1 MKKIVSLALV
11 IVIMLTAFVACS
23 NEKQKEAIEKYGSA
37 TLKVFLPGEY
47 INKDVVKEFEKTYG
61 VRVILELF
69 DSNEM
74 MYTKLQSGSKYDLL
88 IPSDYMVER
97 LINEDQLTKLDTS
110 KLPNLQNLSADIPYG
125 SYDGYE
131 MKDYGVP
138 YFWGSVGIVYNH
150 TKIAK
155 ETVES
160 EGYSILHNPD
170 IKGRAYVYDSERDSF
185 MMAFKALG
193 YSMNTSNEAE
203 INEAYEWLLKMDKA
217 IDPSYVT
224 DEVIDS
230 MASGLK
236 DLAIVYS
243 GDAAYILSENE
254 EMSYFMP
261 AEGTNIW
268 TDYMVVPKNAEAP
281 LLAYEFI
288 NFMISYDAAYAN
300 SEYVGYTS
308 PVEKAVTELTK
319 EGAAYDGNE
328 AYIATIRKDK
338 DEFFYF
344 NSDLQKKLSELW
356 VKVLAS

>member
-1 MKKIVSLALV
+1 
-11 IVIMLTAFVACS
+11 MLTCLAACS

-47 INKDVVKEFEKTYG
+47 INKDVVKEFESTYG

-97 LINEDQLTKLDTS
+97 LINEGSLTELDKS
-110 KLPNLQNLSADIPYG
+110 KLANLQNLSKDIPYG
-125 SYDGYE
+125 EYKDYK
-131 MKDYGVP
+131 MQDYGVP

-150 TKIAK
+150 TKISK
-155 ETVES
+155 QTVE
-160 EGYSILHNPD
+160 EQGYSILHNAD

-193 YSMNTSNEAE
+193 YSMNTSDEAQ
-203 INEAYEWLLKMDKA
+203 INEAYNWLLKMDET

-268 TDYMVVPKNAEAP
+268 TDYMVIPKNAENP

-288 NFMISYDAAYAN
+288 NYMISHDAAYSN

-308 PVEKAVTELTK
+308 PVESAKAELTK
-319 EGAAYDGNE
+319 AGASYDGNE
-328 AYIATIRKDK
+328 AYIATIRDK

-356 VKVLAS
+356 VKVLAH

>member
-1 MKKIVSLALV
+1 MKKILSLVLALF
-11 IVIMLTAFVACS
+11 ILITCFTACS
-23 NEKQKEAIEKYGSA
+23 SKE
-37 TLKVFLPGEY
+37 TLKIFLPGEY
-47 INKDVVKEFEKTYG
+47 INKDVVKDFEKAFG

-97 LINEDQLTKLDTS
+97 LINEDALTKLDLS
-110 KLPNLQNLSADIPYG
+110 KIANIANLSKDIPYG
-125 SYDGYE
+125 QYE
-131 MKDYGVP
+131 DYKMQDYGVP

-150 TKIAK
+150 TKISK
-155 ETVES
+155 ETVEAQ
-160 EGYSILHNPD
+160 GYSILHNPE
-170 IKGRAYVYDSERDSF
+170 IKGGAYVYDSERDSF

-203 INEAYEWLLKMDKA
+203 ITEAYNWLLKMDET

-254 EMSYFMP
+254 DMSYFMP

-268 TDYMVVPKNAEAP
+268 TDYMVIPQNAENP
-281 LLAYEFI
+281 SLAYEFI
-288 NFMISYDAAYAN
+288 NFMLSYDAAYAN

-308 PVEKAVTELTK
+308 PVESAKTELTK

-328 AYIATIRKDK
+328 AYIATIREK

-356 VKVLAS
+356 VKVLAH

>member
-11 IVIMLTAFVACS
+11 IVIMLTSFIACS

-47 INKDVVKEFEKTYG
+47 INKDIVKEFEKTYG

-97 LINEDQLTKLDTS
+97 LINEGALTKLDAS
-110 KLPNLQNLSADIPYG
+110 KIANIANLSKDIPYG
-125 SYDGYE
+125 SYKDYKME
-131 MKDYGVP
+131 DYGVP

-160 EGYSILHNPD
+160 QGYSILHNPD

-193 YSMNTSNEAE
+193 YSMNTSNEDE
-203 INEAYEWLLKMDKA
+203 INEAYDWLIKMDET

-254 EMSYFMP
+254 DMSYFMP
-261 AEGTNIW
+261 KEGTNIW
-268 TDYMVVPKNAEAP
+268 TDYMVIPENAETP

-288 NFMISYDAAYAN
+288 NFMLTYDAAYAN

-308 PVEKAVTELTK
+308 PVGAVVTDLTK
-319 EGAAYDGNE
+319 EEAAYEGNE
-328 AYIATIRKDK
+328 AYIATIREN

-344 NSDLQKKLSELW
+344 NNDLQKKLSELW
-356 VKVLAS
+356 VKVLAH

>member
-1 MKKIVSLALV
+1 MKKIISIALAL
-11 IVIMLTAFVACS
+11 IVILASFAACS

-47 INKDVVKEFEKTYG
+47 INKDVVKSFEKTYG
-61 VRVILELF
+61 VRVVLELF

-97 LINEDQLTKLDTS
+97 LINEGALAKLDPL
-110 KLPNLQNLSADIPYG
+110 KIPNAANLSSDIPYG
-125 SYDGYE
+125 EYE
-131 MKDYGVP
+131 DYKMQDYGIP

-150 TKIAK
+150 TKISK
-155 ETVES
+155 ETVEAQ
-160 EGYSILHNPD
+160 GYSILHNAD

-193 YSMNTSNEAE
+193 YSMNTSDEAQ
-203 INEAYEWLLKMDKA
+203 ITEAYNWLLKMDET

-254 EMSYFMP
+254 DMSYFMP
-261 AEGTNIW
+261 NEGTNIW
-268 TDYMVVPKNAEAP
+268 TDYMVIPKNAEAP

-308 PVEKAVTELTK
+308 PVAAVVGELTK
-319 EGAAYDGNE
+319 DGAAYNGNE
-328 AYIATIRKDK
+328 AYIATKREK

-344 NSDLQKKLSELW
+344 NNDLQKKLSELW
-356 VKVLAS
+356 VKVLAN